1 MGWFFRF
8 RLRTNY
14 WHLEK
19 LITRRITMYLQ
30 TLVRAISIA
39 TLVLAL
45 NACTALTLAGS
56 AVMDAGS
63 AVVTGAA
70 KAGSSVVDA
79 ITPDSKK

>member
-1 MGWFFRF
+1 M
-8 RLRTNY
+8 Y
-14 WHLEK
+14 WHPEK
-19 LITRRITMYLQ
+19 STPWRTTMYLQ
-30 TLVRAISIA
+30 TFVRVISAA

-79 ITPDSKK
+79 LTPDSKK

>member
-1 MGWFFRF
+1 MGWFFGF

-19 LITRRITMYLQ
+19 LIPRRITMYLQ